1 MYLSAATAECNI
13 NFSNL
18 TTDYDGTLAEDG
30 ISQNG
35 TAVVTTNADGTQSVG
50 YKGRVLDLGPQ
61 VTFPWGKHG
70 ALVFKW
76 NHDMLVE
83 NKTRGNSFSGSTSA
97 FRLVT
102 SGLQAAQSFKERSG
116 LGVSAAERSPCRKT
130 SERLRQNC
138 ILTACVVTVKFRSPS
153 AVGNMES
160 FAWACP

>member
-83 NKTRGNSFSGSTSA
+83 NKTRGNSFWFDFGIPFSY
-97 FRLVT
+97 
-102 SGLQAAQSFKERSG
+102 
-116 LGVSAAERSPCRKT
+116 
-130 SERLRQNC
+130 
-138 ILTACVVTVKFRSPS
+138 FRSPS
-153 AVGNMES
+153 RPE
-160 FAWACP
+160 F